1 MGEVFFKTSS
11 DQVFSIFK
19 NEKEIGMEGG
29 RERETGEK
37 REEKKERREKRE
49 ERREGKEG
57 KKR

>member
-11 DQVFSIFK
+11 EQVFSIFK
-19 NEKEIGMEGG
+19 NEKEIGREGG
-29 RERETGEK
+29 RETG
-37 REEKKERREKRE
+37 EKRE